1 MDHLTANS
9 LFSNKQYG
17 FIKVRST
24 TLHLLTVLDHWT
36 EIIDQGG
43 KLDVVYMDFMKA
55 FDKVP
60 HYRLLAKLKSYGLSE
75 KTCLWVKDFLSNRK
89 QRVHI
94 NGSYS
99 SWHSVTSGIPQG
111 SVLGP
116 ILFVI
121 FINDL
126 PESVKSE
133 VYMFADDTKIYK
145 QIENEEDCDII
156 QDDLDELFKWSEKW
170 LLRFHPDKCLHLEVK
185 GKQKITS
192 EHTYTMNKYEGGTV
206 DLKTVNNE
214 KDIGVTIDTNLP
226 FEQHIQNQV
235 NKANRNLGIIR
246 RSFKYLDMETFCLLY
261 KALVRP
267 HLEYAASVWSP
278 YKKKDIDSIENVQRR
293 ATKLIPILS
302 GLSYEERL
310 KKLKLPTLK
319 YRRLRGDMI
328 EVFKILMG
336 IYDNEATRGLFEMN
350 TYTTRGHSQKIQK
363 SRTRLDIRKNYF
375 TNRVVDIW
383 NSLPDSV
390 ICAKSVKVFEGRLDR
405 HWNEHPLVYDYKI
418 TTSRTK

>member
-1 MDHLTANS
+1 M
-9 LFSNKQYG
+9 
-17 FIKVRST
+17 
-24 TLHLLTVLDHWT
+24 
-36 EIIDQGG
+36 
-43 KLDVVYMDFMKA
+43 
-55 FDKVP
+55 
-60 HYRLLAKLKSYGLSE
+60 
-75 KTCLWVKDFLSNRK
+75 
-89 QRVHI
+89 
-94 NGSYS
+94 
-99 SWHSVTSGIPQG
+99 
-111 SVLGP
+111 
-116 ILFVI
+116 
-121 FINDL
+121 
-126 PESVKSE
+126 
-133 VYMFADDTKIYK
+133 
-145 QIENEEDCDII
+145 
-156 QDDLDELFKWSEKW
+156 
-170 LLRFHPDKCLHLEVK
+170 
-185 GKQKITS
+185 
-192 EHTYTMNKYEGGTV
+192 
-206 DLKTVNNE
+206 DLKTVNSE
-214 KDIGVTIDTNLP
+214 KDIGVTIDTNLS

-336 IYDNEATRGLFEMN
+336 IYDKEATRGLFEMN
-350 TYTTRGHSQKIQK
+350 TNTTRGNSQKIQK

-375 TNRVVDIW
+375 TNRVVDTW

-390 ICAKSVKVFEGRLDR
+390 ICAKSVKVIEGRLDR
-405 HWNEHPLVYDYKI
+405 HWNEHPLVYDYNIPYNTCYNVYSKLKYEEI
-418 TTSRTK
+418 EEPNIEEQADSCVRKRLR